1 VDIHIL
7 NPDPLPLHAEI
18 ISHAPQI
25 FDSILYLS
33 MPPKQIPPAASVP
46 NPPGAVNP
54 ATAAAIAAVAASTA
68 AAAKKAPLKRKS
80 STGSTDSKTT
90 AKRKKTS
97 VNAAM
102 PGAAKAAATAKAK
115 DDKKKVTPKSPVAVN
130 TSTTVSTAAKTA
142 TKSASPPKSTTA
154 KAKPKPT
161 VTVPTQ
167 QSKSQKTQQIKR
179 DLANLDS
186 IEKAFKQDR
195 EVWCPTEPSGGWMYR
210 TGAAGLGA
218 QSYMK
223 AVNDA
228 NPPREGILFDETALL
243 QNALR
248 YNNLTVDSLTPQ
260 AYTALLEQA
269 RRYALELLVD
279 AQDYAQHASRSTVA
293 SLTPSDLT
301 LAAEMRGD
309 MNGIP
314 STLPKFEEMAE
325 YASEMNK
332 KPLPP
337 VPADCY
343 NGVSLPPPEEQLT
356 CRTFDVVNGARITQK
371 MINGGDLP
379 LSTVDVGLV
388 RRSSNVEPILAKKTD
403 GTETKRAS
411 KTQGAHG
418 AGKGRQI
425 AIHLKGSGA
434 SLSAKKAEGTK
445 VAQSKSEP
453 KNKRKLTE
461 L

>member
-1 VDIHIL
+1 
-7 NPDPLPLHAEI
+7 
-18 ISHAPQI
+18 
-25 FDSILYLS
+25 
-33 MPPKQIPPAASVP
+33 MPPKQIPPTASAP
-46 NPPGAVNP
+46 NPLGAVNP

-68 AAAKKAPLKRKS
+68 AKKAPLKRKS
-80 STGSTDSKTT
+80 STGSTDSKAV
-90 AKRKKTS
+90 AKKKTS
-97 VNAAM
+97 AKAAK
-102 PGAAKAAATAKAK
+102 PGAAKAAATAMAK
-115 DDKKKVTPKSPVAVN
+115 DDKKKTTPKSPAMVQ
-130 TSTTVSTAAKTA
+130 TSTSSIFAASIA
-142 TKSASPPKSTTA
+142 AKSASPAKSATT

-161 VTVPTQ
+161 ATLPTQ
-167 QSKSQKTQQIKR
+167 QSKSQKIQQIKR

-223 AVNDA
+223 AA
-228 NPPREGILFDETALL
+228 KHATSQRQGTLFDETVLL
-243 QNALR
+243 ENALR
-248 YNNLTVDSLTPQ
+248 HNNLTPDSLTPQ
-260 AYTALLEQA
+260 AYTALIEQA

-293 SLTPSDLT
+293 SITPSDLR

-337 VPADCY
+337 IPADCY

-356 CRTFDVVNGARITQK
+356 CRTFDVVNGARIAQK
-371 MINGGDLP
+371 MMNGGDLP
-379 LSTVDVGLV
+379 LSTVDAGLV
-388 RRSSNVEPILAKKTD
+388 KRSSNVEPILAKKAD
-403 GTETKRAS
+403 GTDARRGS
-411 KTQGAHG
+411 KTQGAYG

-425 AIHLKGSGA
+425 AIHLKGVGE
-434 SLSAKKAEGTK
+434 SLSTDKAEETK
-445 VAQSKSEP
+445 TAQSKSEP